1 VYARTARHDFVNF
14 DDDHY
19 VYENPHVR
27 KGLAREALGWAF
39 TAVWSSNWHPVTWLS
54 HMLDVEIFGLKAG
67 CHHLVN
73 VFFHILNALLLYLVL
88 KGMTGAAWRSA
99 MAAALFALHP
109 LHVESVAWV
118 SERKDVL
125 STLFFLLTLW
135 AYGRYANLPSLA
147 RYVPVLAFLALGL
160 AAKPMLV
167 TLPFVLLL
175 LDFWPLG
182 RLRLGGRP
190 GGKGRG
196 TSAHRG
202 RKATERG
209 PGVFSLLVEKIPLF
223 ALAAASSVIT
233 FLAQHRG
240 GSTLFTQLVPL
251 RFRVENALISYAAYL
266 VKTAWPTGLAALYPY
281 RAALPPLHWAGAGVA
296 LAAMTAFAVLAA
308 GRRGYVTLGWFWYVG
323 TLVPVI
329 GIVQVGQQSMADRY
343 TYIPLIGVFIILA
356 WGAADLTARWRYR
369 HVWLG
374 GCATLVILGCM
385 MKTWAQVGTWRNA
398 ITLFEHTLRVTRNN
412 VPAHN
417 NLGYALER
425 EGRLDEA
432 EAQYREAL
440 RIDPRYYLAHSN
452 LGNVLKEKG
461 RLDEAIRHY
470 REAIRIHPQFVLA
483 HTELGLAL
491 AMQGSVAEAVA
502 SHREALRL
510 APEDPNAHSRLGVAL
525 LAQGS
530 MEEALEHCR
539 KAVELNGES
548 ASLRNNLG
556 YVLAR
561 QGRAEEAAAEYRE
574 ALRLDPKYA
583 KAHVNLGFI
592 LAAKGDLDEAI
603 GHFRTALALDP
614 EDPEAHL
621 NLAMAL
627 GQKGGAGDAI
637 DHYREAIRL
646 SPQDPRA
653 YNNLAWIR
661 ATHPDPGLRNGAEA
675 VELAEKACELRN
687 ERDVHLLDTLAA
699 AYAEAGRFAEAVAA
713 VEQAIE
719 LADAG
724 GPAGIVP
731 ELEERLRLHKAGLP
745 YREVRESN
753 VTARPQDEK

>member
-1 VYARTARHDFVNF
+1 VYAQTARHGFVNF

-27 KGLAREALGWAF
+27 KGLTRESVAWAF
-39 TAVWSSNWHPVTWLS
+39 TAVWSSNWHPLTWLS
-54 HMLDVEIFGLKAG
+54 HMLDCELFGLKAG

-73 VFFHILNALLLYLVL
+73 VFFHILNSLLLYLVL

-99 MAAALFALHP
+99 MVAALFALHP

-135 AYGRYANLPSLA
+135 AYGRYARLPSLA
-147 RYVPVLAFLALGL
+147 RYVPVFAFLALGL

-182 RLRLGGRP
+182 RLRLGVRAGV
-190 GGKGRG
+190 KGRG
-196 TSAHRG
+196 TSAHKG
-202 RKATERG
+202 KKAPEAG
-209 PGVFSLLVEKIPLF
+209 PGVFSLLVEKVPLF
-223 ALAAASSVIT
+223 ALAAASSAIT

-240 GSTLFTQLVPL
+240 RSTLFTQLVPL
-251 RFRVENALISYAAYL
+251 KIRIYNALISYAAYL
-266 VKTAWPTGLAALYPY
+266 VKTVWPTGLAVLYPY
-281 RAALPPLHWAGAGVA
+281 RATLPTLLWAGAGVS

-308 GRRGYVTLGWFWYVG
+308 RRRGYVTLGWFWYLG

-329 GIVQVGQQSMADRY
+329 GLVQVGQQSMADRY
-343 TYIPLIGVFIILA
+343 TYIPLIGVFLIA
-356 WGAADLTARWRYR
+356 VWGAADLTAGWRNR
-369 HVWLG
+369 RAWLAG
-374 GCATLVILGCM
+374 SAALVTIACM
-385 MKTWAQVGTWRNA
+385 AATWAQVGTWRNA
-398 ITLFEHTLRVTRNN
+398 IILFEHTLRVTRNN
-412 VPAHN
+412 VPTHN

-425 EGRLDEA
+425 EGRLEEA
-432 EAQYREAL
+432 ETQYREAM
-440 RIDPRYYLAHSN
+440 RIDPDYYLAHSN
-452 LGNVLKEKG
+452 LGNVLKEEG

-470 REAIRIHPQFVLA
+470 RKAIRSQPEFVLA

-491 AMQGSVAEAVA
+491 AMQGRIDEAVA

-510 APEDPNAHSRLGVAL
+510 APGDPSEHSRLGVAL
-525 LAQGS
+525 LAQGNL
-530 MEEALEHCR
+530 EEALEHCR
-539 KAVELNGES
+539 KAVELNAES
-548 ASLRNNLG
+548 AGLRNNLG

-561 QGRAEEAAAEYRE
+561 QGRVEEAAAEYRE
-574 ALRLDPKYA
+574 ALRLDPEYA
-583 KAHVNLGFI
+583 KAHVNLGFL
-592 LAAKGDLDEAI
+592 LASGGSLDEAM
-603 GHFRTALALDP
+603 GHFRRALALDP
-614 EDPEAHL
+614 EDPEAYM

-627 GQKGGAGDAI
+627 GQKGAHGDAI
-637 DHYREAIRL
+637 SHYREAIRL

-661 ATHPDPGLRNGAEA
+661 AAHPDPGLRNGAEA

-699 AYAEAGRFAEAVAA
+699 AYAEAGRFPEAVAA

-719 LADAG
+719 LAKAL
-724 GPAGIVP
+724 GPEGQAP
-731 ELEERLRLHKAGLP
+731 ELEMRLNRYRAGLP

-753 VTARPQDEK
+753 VTAQPQDEK